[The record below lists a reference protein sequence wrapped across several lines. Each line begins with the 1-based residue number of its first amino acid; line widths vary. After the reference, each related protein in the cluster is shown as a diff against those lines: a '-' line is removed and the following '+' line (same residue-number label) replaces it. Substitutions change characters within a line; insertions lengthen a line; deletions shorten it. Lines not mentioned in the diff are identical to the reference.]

1 MGNLEIRV
9 ADDDGIDALVDEW
22 RRDGAHVGVVDG
34 HDASTEPDFFTA
46 IAGALELPE
55 WFGANWDA
63 LDEVLADRS
72 WLAGARHV
80 LVLRHALW
88 LLDDEPQ
95 ERLKILVG
103 VLGAAASGEPD
114 PNDRRG
120 GVELAPP
127 PLSVVLHA
135 EPHDEDTLRRRYEAV
150 GADLS

>member
-9 ADDDGIDALVDEW
+9 ADDAGIDALVEEW
-22 RRDGAHVGVVDG
+22 RRDGAFVAVVDG
-34 HDASTEPDFFTA
+34 HGARTESDFFTA

-55 WFGANWDA
+55 WFGHNWDA

-72 WLAGARHV
+72 WLAGSPHV

-114 PNDRRG
+114 PDDRG
-120 GVELAPP
+120 GGVDLAPP
-127 PLSVVLHA
+127 PLTVVLHA
-135 EPHDEDTLRRRYEAV
+135 EPDDEDTLRRRYEAV
-150 GADLS
+150 GADLP

>member
-1 MGNLEIRV
+1 MGGLEVEV
-9 ADDDGIDALVDEW
+9 ADDDGLGALVEE
-22 RRDGAHVGVVDG
+22 RREAGAHVGVIDG
-34 HDASTEPDFFTA
+34 REARTEPAFFTA

-72 WLAGARHV
+72 WLAGPEHV
-80 LVLRHALW
+80 LVVRHALW

-114 PNDRRG
+114 PDDRSG
-120 GVELAPP
+120 GVDLAPP
-127 PLSVVLHA
+127 PFAVILHA
-135 EPHDEDTLRRRYEAV
+135 TPDDEDTLRRRYEAV

>member
-1 MGNLEIRV
+1 MGHLEIRV
-9 ADDDGIDALVDEW
+9 ADDEGIDALVEEW
-22 RRDGAHVGVVDG
+22 RGDGASVGVVDG
-34 HDASTEPDFFTA
+34 HDARTETDFFA
-46 IAGALELPE
+46 AVAGALDLPA

-72 WLAGARHV
+72 WLPGPRHV

-120 GVELAPP
+120 GVDLAPP
-127 PLSVVLHA
+127 PLVVVLHA
-135 EPHDEDTLRRRYEAV
+135 DPDDEDTLRRRYEAV
-150 GADLS
+150 GADLT